1 MESCSGIYPAFASL
15 QDEQI
20 RLLHLNPAA
29 DSSSPVQCS
38 FKIVSMVDKPCYEAL
53 SYVWGE
59 TTYPKNIRMEGV
71 DVTVTNN
78 LFLALSKLRRHN
90 EDRVLWVDALC
101 INQEDIDERSSQ
113 VSLMGSI
120 YKEAQNVAV
129 YLGQEWDGH
138 DIAFDYLEL
147 AAAQCEYHF
156 SPSMT
161 PRLEVGG
168 HDASSTIMRENLI
181 RFFESQWFRRVW
193 TVQEYVLAKR
203 ATFQYGSTVI
213 ESQRVQDAFSNLR
226 NHAAMDCCGR
236 HASILEESP
245 VYGTNLF
252 FALSRIDDLDSMRRY
267 RNQNDVLE
275 TLSMYRQRGCSDARD
290 RVYGILGMDFR
301 GRGSQIR
308 PNYSIEVKNLFVQLA
323 EEQIHQ
329 TQSLDVLTHVL
340 RGENSVP
347 DLPSYVPDWNISL
360 TPITLFRCKGR
371 ALMLM
376 YYNASAEVS
385 ADFKMTSASQANA
398 KGMIVDRIETVGMI
412 TSFSRIED
420 AARTKAI
427 VDEARSLSGLP
438 SRLPVSFQ
446 EANTEE
452 IAFWQT
458 LCGNLSTYMQG
469 GVGVYEP
476 ADPSVDYERY
486 LRWSRL
492 IESHANHELDLP
504 SADVEVF
511 GNTLLPNIAA
521 RRFMRTKKGLMGFV
535 PAESLPGDPVVVLA
549 GGKVPYVLREQP
561 GTCNSNSDVV
571 YSFLGDAYVTGLM
584 DGEAV
589 QNRPNW
595 TFLNLV

>member
-1 MESCSGIYPAFASL
+1 MDTVSGIYPAYASL
-15 QDEQI
+15 KDGQI
-20 RLLHLNPAA
+20 RLLRLNPTA
-29 DSSSPVQCS
+29 DSSSPVRCN
-38 FKIVSMVDKPCYEAL
+38 FIVVSMANKPCYEAL

-59 TTYPKNIRMEGV
+59 TSHPKTIRMEDV
-71 DVTVTNN
+71 VVTVTNN
-78 LFLALSKLRRHN
+78 LFLALSNLRRQDK
-90 EDRVLWVDALC
+90 DRVLWVDALC
-101 INQEDIDERSSQ
+101 INQEDINERSRQ

-120 YKEAQNVAV
+120 YKEAQSVAV
-129 YLGQEWDGH
+129 YLGQKWDGH

-147 AAAQCEYHF
+147 AAEQSDYHF
-156 SPSMT
+156 SPSLT
-161 PRLEVGG
+161 PRLEVRGN
-168 HDASSTIMRENLI
+168 DASSTIMRENLI

-193 TVQEYVLAKR
+193 TVQEYVLARR
-203 ATFQYGSTVI
+203 ATFQYGSTLI

-236 HASILEESP
+236 HASILEECP

-275 TLSMYRQRGCSDARD
+275 TLSMYRQRGCSDPRD

-301 GRGSQIR
+301 GYGSQIR
-308 PNYSIEVKNLFVQLA
+308 PDYSIEVKELFVQLA
-323 EEQIHQ
+323 QEQIQQ

-340 RGENSVP
+340 RGEDSVP
-347 DLPSYVPDWNISL
+347 GLPSYVPDWNISL

-376 YYNASAEVS
+376 YYNASAGVAAE
-385 ADFKMTSASQANA
+385 FKLTLASQATS
-398 KGMIVDRIETVGMI
+398 KGIIVDEIKTVGMI
-412 TSFSRIED
+412 TSFSKIED

-446 EANTEE
+446 EANAEE

-458 LCGNLSTYMQG
+458 LCGNLSTHMHN
-469 GVGVYEP
+469 GVGVYEF
-476 ADPSVDYERY
+476 ADPPVDYERY

-492 IESHANHELDLP
+492 VESHASHELDLP
-504 SADVEVF
+504 TADVEVF

-521 RRFMRTKKGLMGFV
+521 RRFMRTRTGLMGFV

-549 GGKVPYVLREQP
+549 GGKVPYVLRKQP
-561 GTCNSNSDVV
+561 NTDNSNSDVA

-584 DGEAV
+584 NGEAI
-589 QNRPNW
+589 QKGPIW
-595 TFLNLV
+595 TSLNLV